1 MKRQFVR
8 KDVEAIVDAIAKTE
22 AKTEAQF
29 EALSAKT
36 EAQSAQIEA
45 QSAQIEAQSA
55 KIEFVRK
62 DVEALSNTTT
72 KARYIGYCT
81 LLLVSLVPKNLE
93 VTRFGDIWN
102 YLGHVMKGQ
111 VFEKTVAPLALI
123 FAIVGIVSGGQSIVL
138 VWRVLRFVKPDSVL
152 KFLKIPVGPK

>member
-1 MKRQFVR
+1 MQIAPRQLMPRQSMPMKFTR
-8 KDVEAIVDAIAKTE
+8 KNDVEAIMVAMTQQSK
-22 AKTEAQF
+22 KTEAQITQ
-29 EALSAKT
+29 LSEKTDAQFAKT
-36 EAQSAQIEA
+36 DAQ
-45 QSAQIEAQSA
+45 
-55 KIEFVRK
+55 F
-62 DVEALSNTTT
+62 EALSNTTT

-123 FAIVGIVSGGQSIVL
+123 FAIVGILSGGQSIVI
-138 VWRVLRFVKPDSVL
+138 VWRVLKSVKPDSVL

>member
-29 EALSAKT
+29 
-36 EAQSAQIEA
+36 EA

-123 FAIVGIVSGGQSIVL
+123 FAIVGILSGGQSIVI
-138 VWRVLRFVKPDSVL
+138 VWRVLKSVKPDSVL

>member
-1 MKRQFVR
+1 MPMKFTR
-8 KDVEAIVDAIAKTE
+8 KNDVEAIMVAMTQQSK
-22 AKTEAQF
+22 KTEAQITQLSEKTDAQF
-29 EALSAKT
+29 AALSAKT
-36 EAQSAQIEA
+36 DAQ
-45 QSAQIEAQSA
+45 
-55 KIEFVRK
+55 F
-62 DVEALSNTTT
+62 EALSNTTT

-123 FAIVGIVSGGQSIVL
+123 FAIVGILSGGQSIVI
-138 VWRVLRFVKPDSVL
+138 VWRVLKSVKPDSVL

>member
-1 MKRQFVR
+1 MPRQSMPMKFTR
-8 KDVEAIVDAIAKTE
+8 KNDVEAIMVAMTQQSK
-22 AKTEAQF
+22 KTEAQITQLSEKTDAQF
-29 EALSAKT
+29 AALSAKT
-36 EAQSAQIEA
+36 DAQ
-45 QSAQIEAQSA
+45 
-55 KIEFVRK
+55 F
-62 DVEALSNTTT
+62 EALSNTTT

-138 VWRVLRFVKPDSVL
+138 VWRVLRSVKPDSVL